1 MELIAI
7 VFMLGAGAAVAGFAL
22 VAMSIA
28 SRGAGQQAVQ
38 PNQRDALAASILVQL
53 VSAGGA
59 SFEEARRRVL
69 RGSGLAAPVTGGID
83 VANWAESFASHS
95 SRQQREE
102 LLERAVQLV
111 AEREGPV
118 PLRQYA
124 TLLDLSFG
132 LGFHTDALARLRER
146 YGFEYVDHAKAGRG
160 GSAEKALYEA
170 GSTEGKR
177 LLALL
182 ELDGQPTRQQL
193 SAAYRKMVTRH
204 HPDRYHA
211 ATAEVRSDAAERFIE
226 ITRAYEALLA
236 LGGNEMEKSEIK
248 D

>member
-7 VFMLGAGAAVAGFAL
+7 VFMLGAGAAVAAFAL

-28 SRGAGQQAVQ
+28 GRGSGQPAVQ

-53 VSAGGA
+53 VSSGGA

-69 RGSGLAAPVTGGID
+69 RGSGIAAPVTRGID

-111 AEREGPV
+111 AERGGPV

-146 YGFEYVDHAKAGRG
+146 YGFEYVDHAKAGRTTSRDVRLHQP
-160 GSAEKALYEA
+160 GSA
-170 GSTEGKR
+170 GDRQR
-177 LLALL
+177 LLTLL
-182 ELDGQPTRQQL
+182 ELEGEPTRQEL
-193 SAAYRKMVTRH
+193 GVAYRKMVTRH
-204 HPDRYHA
+204 HPDRFHA
-211 ATAEVRSDAAERFIE
+211 STAEVRTEAAERFIE
-226 ITRAYEALLA
+226 ITRAYEALISR
-236 LGGNEMEKSEIK
+236 ERE
-248 D
+248 